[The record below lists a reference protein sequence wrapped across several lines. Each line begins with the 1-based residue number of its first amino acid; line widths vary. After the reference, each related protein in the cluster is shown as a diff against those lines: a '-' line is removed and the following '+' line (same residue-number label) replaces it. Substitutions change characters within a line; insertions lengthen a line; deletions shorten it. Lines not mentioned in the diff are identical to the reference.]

1 MIPMRVPEPY
11 TIRTYGP
18 AILLVLASIALI
30 KHPAATP

>member
-1 MIPMRVPEPY
+1 MTIPEPY

-18 AILLVLASIALI
+18 TVILTLVSIALR